1 MAGEESVLASAAM
14 TGNPYLSMG
23 DMALK
28 NVAGGS
34 AGPSA
39 ANNKQEAAFDSSG
52 WNVTFGN
59 GDIAATTDKNTGGV
73 ATMASY
79 APYIAFTVGAIV
91 LWKMFKKS

>member
-1 MAGEESVLASAAM
+1 MSADSAVLASTAM

-23 DMALK
+23 DMALRGLT
-28 NVAGGS
+28 GGS

-79 APYIAFTVGAIV
+79 APYIALTVGAIV

>member
-1 MAGEESVLASAAM
+1 MAGEEAVLASAAM
-14 TGNPYLSMG
+14 TGNPYLAMG
-23 DMALK
+23 DMALR

-73 ATMASY
+73 ATVASY
-79 APYIAFTVGAIV
+79 APYIALSIGAIV